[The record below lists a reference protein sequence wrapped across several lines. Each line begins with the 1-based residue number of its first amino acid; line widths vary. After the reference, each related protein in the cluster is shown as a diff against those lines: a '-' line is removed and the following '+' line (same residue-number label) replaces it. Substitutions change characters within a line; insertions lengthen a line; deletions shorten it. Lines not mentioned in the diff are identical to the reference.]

1 MITVNELGV
10 KLRDER
16 VRQGWGSDEFAAS
29 AKLDAKT
36 LRDIEEG
43 IHYPYAVELDAILS
57 VLRRP
62 LSWVDG
68 AELPLVMSRYAQV
81 GTENPSLIE
90 YTLETLVRDIH
101 NLMDREIVS
110 GVARPRFDMP
120 RTHNEAAHL
129 ANLIRRRAGIG
140 LREPLMQLSQLCER
154 LGLWE
159 FAVEVDGSPG
169 QTPGLMMEVTGP
181 GEDNSLGIAVIDSSK
196 FSFHQRFVLA
206 HELCHW
212 LIGDDYE
219 GGPVSPDEL
228 DTDKDRDEP
237 LEIEEACSSFAAHLL
252 LPDQALSG
260 FKTTKHKL
268 GEVEAALEIAKTY
281 GMGWRSTIG
290 LLKSAGQLSA
300 EDAKRLLAKKSADEE
315 IIRTRVVL
323 EPNRVSSELLRQ
335 LHDAVDAGALSPLEA
350 QSYGYG
356 VQFADADR

>member
-1 MITVNELGV
+1 MNELGA

-16 VRQGWGSDEFAAS
+16 VRQGWGSGEFAAS
-29 AKLDAKT
+29 AMLEVET
-36 LRDIEEG
+36 LKNIEEG
-43 IHYPYAVELDAILS
+43 THYPYAIELDAVLA

-81 GTENPSLIE
+81 GTKNPSPIE
-90 YTLETLVRDIH
+90 YTLETVVRDIH
-101 NLMDREIVS
+101 SLMEREIVS
-110 GVARPRFDMP
+110 GVARPRLDVP

-129 ANLIRRRAGIG
+129 ANLIRKRAGIG
-140 LREPLMQLSQLCER
+140 LREPLMQLPQLCES

-181 GEDNSLGIAVIDSSK
+181 GVDNSLGIAVIDSSK

-219 GGPVSPDEL
+219 GGPGSPEEL
-228 DTDKDRDEP
+228 DTDKGRDEP

-252 LPDQALSG
+252 LPDQAMSG
-260 FKTTKHKL
+260 FRTTKHKL

-290 LLKSAGQLSA
+290 LLKSAGQLSGK
-300 EDAKRLLAKKSADEE
+300 DASRLLAKKSADEE
-315 IIRTRVVL
+315 IIRARIAL
-323 EPNRVSSELLRQ
+323 EPNRVSSEFLRQ
-335 LHDAVDAGALSPLEA
+335 LRVAEDAGVLSSLEA

-356 VQFADADR
+356 AQLADADR